1 MLENGFVKFD
11 RKIANWRW
19 YHDVNTFKLFF
30 HLIITANYEPKPF
43 ENITVQRG
51 QRVASYQSLAA
62 ETQMSVQNV
71 RTALNHLIST
81 GEVTRQSTSK
91 YTVFTIVNYNMYQDN
106 QQTNQ
111 QTANKQLTNNQQ
123 TANKQLTNNQQMA
136 NNNGR
141 KIKKDKKDKE
151 IYAAPAAHTNGRRTD
166 NPGATDF

>member
-51 QRVASYQSLAA
+51 QRIASYGTLAE
-62 ETQMSVQNV
+62 ETGLSVRNV
-71 RTALNHLIST
+71 RTAIRHLILT
-81 GEVTRQSTSK
+81 GEVTSKSTNK
-91 YTVFTIVNYNMYQDN
+91 YSVFTIVNYDLYQDSR
-106 QQTNQ
+106 QTNRQ
-111 QTANKQLTNNQQ
+111 ASDKQPTSNRQTSDNNE
-123 TANKQLTNNQQMA
+123 
-136 NNNGR
+136 R

-166 NPGATDF
+166 NPGRTDF

>member
-111 QTANKQLTNNQQ
+111 QTANKQLTSNQQ
-123 TANKQLTNNQQMA
+123 TA

-166 NPGATDF
+166 NPGRTDF

>member
-51 QRVASYQSLAA
+51 QRIASYQSLAA

-111 QTANKQLTNNQQ
+111 QTANKQLTSNQQ
-123 TANKQLTNNQQMA
+123 TANNNV
-136 NNNGR
+136 R

-166 NPGATDF
+166 NPGRTDF

>member
-123 TANKQLTNNQQMA
+123 TAN
-136 NNNGR
+136 NNGR
-141 KIKKDKKDKE
+141 KIRKIKKDKE

>member
-51 QRVASYQSLAA
+51 QRIASYGTLAE
-62 ETQMSVQNV
+62 ETGLSVRNV
-71 RTALNHLIST
+71 RTAIRHLILT
-81 GEVTRQSTSK
+81 GEVTSKSTNK
-91 YTVFTIVNYNMYQDN
+91 YSVFTIVNYDLYQDN
-106 QQTNQ
+106 RQTNR
-111 QTANKQLTNNQQ
+111 QTSDKQPTSNRQ
-123 TANKQLTNNQQMA
+123 ASD
-136 NNNGR
+136 NNGR

-166 NPGATDF
+166 NPGRTDF

>member
-43 ENITVQRG
+43 ENITVKRG
-51 QRVASYQSLAA
+51 QRIASYGTLAE
-62 ETQMSVQNV
+62 ETGLSVRNV
-71 RTALNHLIST
+71 RTAIRHLILT
-81 GEVTRQSTSK
+81 GEVTSKSTNK
-91 YTVFTIVNYNMYQDN
+91 YSVFTIINYDLYQDN
-106 QQTNQ
+106 RQTNRQ
-111 QTANKQLTNNQQ
+111 ASDKQPTSNRQASDNNV
-123 TANKQLTNNQQMA
+123 
-136 NNNGR
+136 R

>member
-111 QTANKQLTNNQQ
+111 QTANKRLTNS
-123 TANKQLTNNQQMA
+123 
-136 NNNGR
+136 
-141 KIKKDKKDKE
+141 
-151 IYAAPAAHTNGRRTD
+151 
-166 NPGATDF
+166 

>member
-111 QTANKQLTNNQQ
+111 QTANKQLTSNQQ
-123 TANKQLTNNQQMA
+123 TANNNV
-136 NNNGR
+136 R

>member
-111 QTANKQLTNNQQ
+111 QTAN
-123 TANKQLTNNQQMA
+123 
-136 NNNGR
+136 NNGR

-166 NPGATDF
+166 NPGRTDF

>member
-43 ENITVQRG
+43 KNITVQRG

-123 TANKQLTNNQQMA
+123 TANNNE
-136 NNNGR
+136 R

-166 NPGATDF
+166 NPGRTDF

>member
-11 RKIANWRW
+11 RKIANWCW

-51 QRVASYQSLAA
+51 QRVASYGTLAK
-62 ETQMSVQNV
+62 ETGLSVRNV
-71 RTALNHLIST
+71 RTAIRHLILT
-81 GEVTRQSTSK
+81 GEVTSKSTNK
-91 YTVFTIVNYNMYQDN
+91 YSVFTIVNYDLYQDN
-106 QQTNQ
+106 RQANRQTSDKQPTSNR
-111 QTANKQLTNNQQ
+111 QTSD
-123 TANKQLTNNQQMA
+123 
-136 NNNGR
+136 NNGR

-166 NPGATDF
+166 NPGRTDF

>member
-81 GEVTRQSTSK
+81 GEVTRQSTSE

-111 QTANKQLTNNQQ
+111 QTANKQLTSNQQ
-123 TANKQLTNNQQMA
+123 TA

-166 NPGATDF
+166 NPGTTDF

>member
-43 ENITVQRG
+43 ENITVKRG

-123 TANKQLTNNQQMA
+123 TAN
-136 NNNGR
+136 NNGR

-166 NPGATDF
+166 NPGRTDF

>member
-111 QTANKQLTNNQQ
+111 QTANKQLTSNQQ
-123 TANKQLTNNQQMA
+123 TANNNE
-136 NNNGR
+136 R

-166 NPGATDF
+166 NPGRTDF

>member
-111 QTANKQLTNNQQ
+111 QTANKQLTSNQQ
-123 TANKQLTNNQQMA
+123 TANNNV
-136 NNNGR
+136 R

-166 NPGATDF
+166 IPGATDF

>member
-123 TANKQLTNNQQMA
+123 MA

>member
-111 QTANKQLTNNQQ
+111 QTANKQPTSNQQ
-123 TANKQLTNNQQMA
+123 TA

-166 NPGATDF
+166 NPGRTDF

>member
-123 TANKQLTNNQQMA
+123 TAN
-136 NNNGR
+136 NNGR

-166 NPGATDF
+166 NPGTTDF

>member
-51 QRVASYQSLAA
+51 QRVASYRSLAA

-81 GEVTRQSTSK
+81 GEVTRQSISK

-123 TANKQLTNNQQMA
+123 TAN
-136 NNNGR
+136 NNGR

-166 NPGATDF
+166 NPGRTDF

>member
-111 QTANKQLTNNQQ
+111 QTANKQLTSNQQ
-123 TANKQLTNNQQMA
+123 TA

-166 NPGATDF
+166 NPGTTDF

>member
-51 QRVASYQSLAA
+51 QRIASYGTLAE
-62 ETQMSVQNV
+62 ETGLSVRNV
-71 RTALNHLIST
+71 RTAIRHLILT
-81 GEVTRQSTSK
+81 GEVTSKSTNK
-91 YTVFTIVNYNMYQDN
+91 YSVFTIVNYDLYQDN
-106 QQTNQ
+106 RQTNRQ
-111 QTANKQLTNNQQ
+111 ASDKQPTSNRQASDNNV
-123 TANKQLTNNQQMA
+123 
-136 NNNGR
+136 R

-166 NPGATDF
+166 NPGRTDF

>member
-123 TANKQLTNNQQMA
+123 TAN
-136 NNNGR
+136 NNGR
-141 KIKKDKKDKE
+141 KIKKDKE

>member
-111 QTANKQLTNNQQ
+111 QTANKQLTSNQQ
-123 TANKQLTNNQQMA
+123 TANNNV
-136 NNNGR
+136 R

-166 NPGATDF
+166 NPGRTDF

>member
-123 TANKQLTNNQQMA
+123 TANNNE
-136 NNNGR
+136 R

-166 NPGATDF
+166 NPGTTDF

>member
-51 QRVASYQSLAA
+51 QRIASYGTLAE
-62 ETQMSVQNV
+62 ETGLSVRNV
-71 RTALNHLIST
+71 RTAIRHLILT
-81 GEVTRQSTSK
+81 GEVTSKSTNK
-91 YTVFTIVNYNMYQDN
+91 YSVFTIVNYDLYQDN
-106 QQTNQ
+106 RQTNRQ
-111 QTANKQLTNNQQ
+111 ASDKQPTSNRQASDNNV
-123 TANKQLTNNQQMA
+123 
-136 NNNGR
+136 R
-141 KIKKDKKDKE
+141 KIKKDKKDKKDKE

-166 NPGATDF
+166 NPGRTDF

>member
-51 QRVASYQSLAA
+51 QRVASYGTLAE
-62 ETQMSVQNV
+62 ETGLSVRNV
-71 RTALNHLIST
+71 RTAIRHLILT
-81 GEVTRQSTSK
+81 GEVTSKSTNK
-91 YTVFTIVNYNMYQDN
+91 YSVFTIVNYDLYQDN
-106 QQTNQ
+106 RQTNR
-111 QTANKQLTNNQQ
+111 QTSD
-123 TANKQLTNNQQMA
+123 
-136 NNNGR
+136 NNGR

-166 NPGATDF
+166 NPGRTDF

>member
-43 ENITVQRG
+43 ENIIVQRG
-51 QRVASYQSLAA
+51 QRVASYQSLAT

-123 TANKQLTNNQQMA
+123 TANNNV
-136 NNNGR
+136 R

-166 NPGATDF
+166 NPGRTDF

>member
-51 QRVASYQSLAA
+51 QRVASYQSLAT

-111 QTANKQLTNNQQ
+111 QTANKQLTSNQQ
-123 TANKQLTNNQQMA
+123 TA

-166 NPGATDF
+166 NPGRTDF

>member
-91 YTVFTIVNYNMYQDN
+91 YTVLTIVNYNMYQDN

-123 TANKQLTNNQQMA
+123 TA

-166 NPGATDF
+166 NPGRTDF

>member
-51 QRVASYQSLAA
+51 QRIASYGTLAE
-62 ETQMSVQNV
+62 ETGLSVRNV
-71 RTALNHLIST
+71 RTAIRHLILT
-81 GEVTRQSTSK
+81 GEVTSKSTNK
-91 YTVFTIVNYNMYQDN
+91 YSVFTIVNYDLYQDN
-106 QQTNQ
+106 RQTNRQ
-111 QTANKQLTNNQQ
+111 ASDKQPTSNRQASDNNE
-123 TANKQLTNNQQMA
+123 
-136 NNNGR
+136 R

-166 NPGATDF
+166 NPGRTDF

>member
-51 QRVASYQSLAA
+51 QRVASYQSLAT

-123 TANKQLTNNQQMA
+123 MA

>member
-51 QRVASYQSLAA
+51 QRIASYGTLAE
-62 ETQMSVQNV
+62 ETGLSVRNV
-71 RTALNHLIST
+71 RTAIRHLILT
-81 GEVTRQSTSK
+81 GEVTSKSTNK
-91 YTVFTIVNYNMYQDN
+91 YSVFTIVNYDLYQDN
-106 QQTNQ
+106 RQTNRQ
-111 QTANKQLTNNQQ
+111 ASDKQPTSNRQASDNNV
-123 TANKQLTNNQQMA
+123 
-136 NNNGR
+136 R

>member
-123 TANKQLTNNQQMA
+123 MA

-166 NPGATDF
+166 NPGRTDF